1 MSAPVGRFGSRA
13 LGAVAVAATITV
25 FSFASTLVKR
35 AHTAAELVAFWR
47 MVITAIVWNAIAL
60 LTGHRPSWRN
70 IRRAALPGMFFGLDI
85 AFFYLGATHNSV
97 ANTEMIS
104 AMTPFIVVPLG
115 AKFFGE
121 RLNSR
126 ALVFALFAIGGVA
139 MVLFA
144 APTSGDASARGSI
157 FGLIALGCWAGYISG
172 TRHLRGEMD
181 VASYMAA
188 MTPVATIAV
197 LPLALLHG
205 DMLSITAHG
214 WKYTVMLTLMTGV
227 LAHGLMVFAQ
237 STIPIGTIGIA
248 QIAQPALAALWSFL
262 LLGETLQGWQ
272 VIGMAIVLVGLLGF
286 VLLNQRKNLQTGTLA
301 EPVSATEDFGA
312 KA

>member
-1 MSAPVGRFGSRA
+1 MGRVGSRTLGA
-13 LGAVAVAATITV
+13 LAVAVTITV

-35 AHTAAELVAFWR
+35 ADTPAELVAFWR
-47 MVITAIVWNAIAL
+47 MVITTLVWNGIML
-60 LTGHRPSWRN
+60 SSGKRPSWRN
-70 IRRAALPGMFFGLDI
+70 IRRAALPGLFFGLDI
-85 AFFYLGATHNSV
+85 ATFYLGATHNSV
-97 ANTEMIS
+97 ANAEMIS

-126 ALVFALFAIGGVA
+126 ALFFAVFAIGGVA
-139 MVLFA
+139 IVLFA
-144 APTSGDASARGSI
+144 APTSGDASVRGSV
-157 FGLIALGCWAGYISG
+157 FGMIALGCWAGYISG
-172 TRHLRGEMD
+172 TRRLRGEMD

-188 MTPVATIAV
+188 MTPMATVAV

-214 WKYTVMLTLMTGV
+214 WTYTVMLTLMTGV

-237 STIPIGTIGIA
+237 STIPIGSIGIA

-262 LLGETLQGWQ
+262 LLGETLRGWQ
-272 VIGMAIVLVGLLGF
+272 VIGMALVLAGLLGF

-301 EPVSATEDFGA
+301 EPVSATEDFSPRLD
-312 KA
+312 